1 VFQLRFLTA
10 VFGAVS
16 TGAPPDPTAIDIFG
30 SEAIGVP
37 VVALGAFAVFVG
49 GLLLIVGIVLHVVAT
64 ARLSRIEQRHP
75 IPRIGAR
82 HQ

>member
-1 VFQLRFLTA
+1 
-10 VFGAVS
+10 
-16 TGAPPDPTAIDIFG
+16 
-30 SEAIGVP
+30 
-37 VVALGAFAVFVG
+37 VFVG